1 MIHKELADMKLRSL
15 VILLLGLGLFFF
27 VAPLQKLTIEMLN
40 EYVQLENVP
49 RFLERFIPK
58 NFIERL
64 SDWSFYIYTQ
74 WFGKNLGQFVPILAM
89 IMAFPLFARETENG
103 TMEFLLARSSRK
115 NVFWSKACV
124 AVVVLLVQMLV
135 FSLLPGIYSWLAS
148 KELKYEY
155 LGAYTI
161 HTLVGALFWFALT
174 MLFSVVYDD
183 QVKPILT
190 AVGILASTT
199 VVGIFK
205 PLRFMNT
212 YSYVMGS
219 KIISTGRMD
228 VAYTVGLL
236 FLTIIVLIAS
246 YMIFLKKEF

>member
-1 MIHKELADMKLRSL
+1 MIHKELADMKLRSI
-15 VILLLGLGLFFF
+15 VIFFLGAGLFFF
-27 VAPLQKLTIEMLN
+27 VAPFHRLTLEMLN
-40 EYVQLENVP
+40 EYTQLENMP
-49 RFLERFIPK
+49 KLLERFVPK
-58 NFIERL
+58 NFVERL

-103 TMEFLLARSSRK
+103 TMEYLLTRNSRK
-115 NVFWSKACV
+115 KVFWSKACV
-124 AVVVLLVQMLV
+124 AIVVLIVQMLV

-148 KELKYEY
+148 KGFKYEY
-155 LGAYTI
+155 LTAYTI
-161 HTLVGALFWFALT
+161 HTLVGALFWFTLT
-174 MLFSVVYDD
+174 MLFSVVYGD

-190 AVGILASTT
+190 SVGILASTT

-228 VAYTVGLL
+228 ATYTVGLL

-246 YMIFLKKEF
+246 YVVFLKKEF

>member
-1 MIHKELADMKLRSL
+1 MIHKEFADMKLRSL

-27 VAPLQKLTIEMLN
+27 VAPLHEFTVEMLN
-40 EYVQLENVP
+40 EYVQFENMP

-74 WFGKNLGQFVPILAM
+74 WFGKNLGQFVPILAI

-103 TMEFLLARSSRK
+103 TMEYLLTRNSRK
-115 NVFWSKACV
+115 KVFWSKTCA
-124 AVVVLLVQMLV
+124 ATVVLLVQMLV
-135 FSLLPGIYSWLAS
+135 FSLLPGVYSWLAS
-148 KELKYEY
+148 KDFKYEH
-155 LGAYTI
+155 LTAYTI
-161 HTLVGALFWFALT
+161 HTLVGALFWFTLT
-174 MLFSVVYDD
+174 MLFSVMYDD

-212 YSYVMGS
+212 YSYILGNR
-219 KIISTGRMD
+219 IISTGKMD
-228 VAYTVGLL
+228 VTYTVGLL
-236 FLTIIVLIAS
+236 FLTTIVLIVS
-246 YMIFLKKEF
+246 YVIFLNKEF